1 MRFKLRVT
9 VRIRT
14 IGSGQDKPFG
24 ASLVCLAGFCVNRKE
39 VFILL
44 LRHLGRAGIG
54 VNSSST
60 SSARAV

>member
-39 VFILL
+39 VFILYSDTW
-44 LRHLGRAGIG
+44 AGLKL
-54 VNSSST
+54 V
-60 SSARAV
+60 